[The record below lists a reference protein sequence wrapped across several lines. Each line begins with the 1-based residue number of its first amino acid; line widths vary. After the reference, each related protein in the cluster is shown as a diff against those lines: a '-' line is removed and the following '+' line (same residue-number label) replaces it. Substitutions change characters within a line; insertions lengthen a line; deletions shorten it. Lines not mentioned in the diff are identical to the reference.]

1 MVKSYRDFTSK
12 KEKVRIDNSED
23 FDDFSLV
30 ATCSRKDVR
39 RFKKLARE
47 NKKYSVEDMMNIHPG
62 DYLVLKG
69 YPYEG
74 VDATVI
80 DVDYN
85 NKLVKLS
92 LYPECGKME
101 LKLPFDNVLYSVYQN
116 CDPDKLYAN
125 QQEFDPNKI
134 TSEAIDN
141 IMAYR
146 RN

>member
-1 MVKSYRDFTSK
+1 MCIRD
-12 KEKVRIDNSED
+12 R
-23 FDDFSLV
+23 
-30 ATCSRKDVR
+30 
-39 RFKKLARE
+39 
-47 NKKYSVEDMMNIHPG
+47 
-62 DYLVLKG
+62 
-69 YPYEG
+69 
-74 VDATVI
+74 
-80 DVDYN
+80 
-85 NKLVKLS
+85 